1 VISEAIRKTLA
12 RVPPLA
18 ALVKSRPLQHLVQT
32 LRGAK
37 AVREPL
43 RFMAL
48 QFEPARAATP
58 PRAAAHRLREADLTV
73 FLRHRT
79 RDVHIFNEI
88 FGGTGG
94 RRSYEPPPAIA
105 AMLDAT
111 AAPAILDLGANIG
124 LFGAYAMS
132 RWPGAQIRS
141 FEPDPTNLSML
152 ARVIAANGLERR
164 WSVADV
170 AVANHGGEMGFSA
183 GLFADSHLEL
193 AANPRTSIAGP
204 PARQQGHTI
213 TVKTVDIFEQDH
225 HVDLI
230 KIDIEGGEWAILTD
244 PRLAALGADVLVL
257 EWHARGCPE
266 PDAAASTL
274 RLLRAAGYRHVQEI
288 ERSPNNGLLW
298 AWRENGGAAAS
309 RKPRACTPE
318 RRAYASSR
326 PAGRARVD
334 VGAAIRAIV
343 RPYRPSTRT
352 P

>member
-12 RVPPLA
+12 RAPALA

-43 RFMAL
+43 RFVAL
-48 QFEPARAATP
+48 QLEPSRAAAP
-58 PRAAAHRLREADLTV
+58 PRAAAHRLRDANLTI

-105 AMLDAT
+105 ATLDAN
-111 AAPAILDLGANIG
+111 AAPSILDLGANIG

-152 ARVIAANGLERR
+152 TRLIAANGLQRR

-170 AVANHGGEMGFSA
+170 AVANHAGEMGFTA

-193 AANPRTSIAGP
+193 AANPPASSSAAGP
-204 PARQQGHTI
+204 RACAPGQTI
-213 TVKTVDIFEQDH
+213 TVKTIDIFEQDH
-225 HVDLI
+225 DVDLI

-244 PRLAALGADVLVL
+244 PRLAGLGADVLVL

-274 RLLRAAGYRHVQEI
+274 RLLRAAGYGHVQET
-288 ERSPNNGLLW
+288 ERGRNNGLLW
-298 AWRENGGAAAS
+298 AWRETGGAPATREPRPTRRSGVPARLSGAPTRAAGS
-309 RKPRACTPE
+309 
-318 RRAYASSR
+318 
-326 PAGRARVD
+326 PAAL
-334 VGAAIRAIV
+334 A
-343 RPYRPSTRT
+343 STR
-352 P
+352 PCAPS